1 MMAEPYCSQGHSRGQ
16 QDSRDAQEEYMN
28 VGSDMDVGSDDSG
41 TDPDMPPLSVTDDNG
56 NLVNRPL
63 SSLTALID
71 ISRSLGALFRGE
83 HRECEVVEIRS
94 GSQAEEL
101 GITPGWIARRV
112 NGQPVGTPGEFV
124 DAVLLLRR
132 QGFREAVARFDIPP
146 QAAVPQHSH
155 RLGPWTFRT
164 PRLAWHRRQMI
175 TTTWHEE
182 LHASL
187 AQQANRDGTGSG
199 VWNVELQMEME
210 EVD

>member
-1 MMAEPYCSQGHSRGQ
+1 MMAERDCSQGHSRGQ
-16 QDSRDAQEEYMN
+16 QDSRDAQEESMN

-41 TDPDMPPLSVTDDNG
+41 TDPDMPPLIDDND
-56 NLVNRPL
+56 NLDNRPL

-71 ISRSLGALFRGE
+71 ISRTLGALFRGM
-83 HRECEVVEIRS
+83 HRECDVVEIRS

-124 DAVLLLRR
+124 DAVLLLRC
-132 QGFREAVARFDIPP
+132 QGFREAVVRFDIPP
-146 QAAVPQHSH
+146 QAAVAQHSH
-155 RLGPWTFRT
+155 RLGTLT
-164 PRLAWHRRQMI
+164 WHRQMI
-175 TTTWHEE
+175 STTWHEE
-182 LHASL
+182 LHACL

-199 VWNVELQMEME
+199 VWNVALQME